1 MQAKQ
6 ELAENQK
13 ANPAGIEPATFG
25 SEVQRANPLRY
36 GSQVSLEKR
45 DSRTC
50 HMAEFKQS
58 DYMLCKTLAACWCI
72 DVACMQLSACE
83 VC

>member
-13 ANPAGIEPATFG
+13 ANPAGIEPTTFG

-36 GSQVSLEKR
+36 GSQVILEKR
-45 DSRTC
+45 NSRTRRT
-50 HMAEFKQS
+50 AEFQHHI
-58 DYMLCKTLAACWCI
+58 LCKTLATCWCI